1 MAKKVLHLPTF
12 DAIIYKV
19 SKGKVFLNT
28 LQFLRAAGCSNNYLN
43 KDPSK
48 SYFVALRILKRMGM
62 DIKGCFLKQGVT
74 KYGYISLKGASQLTK
89 SDTGPFRNKK
99 RMKLLNSELK
109 IAVRNLPSLSKKKVE
124 KSTGKNINDDDS
136 EVNIVQDAVALGD
149 LKVKYQLKDKNVFF
163 HRMTIFENIGLEK
176 TLLQQWRGLPSV
188 NRILTNHKM
197 EISKCYL
204 KSPDEQY
211 GFISFQALWTILDA
225 EDPITNML
233 ERRMTLASDLMSLI
247 NQALERNMKGRGDLF
262 SSIPWK
268 IQNGKFT
275 LHKAK
280 LLAFSGLYGKS
291 TILAAHGDY
300 ISLDTILKFLR
311 LDSYEKRSIGY
322 SNLIWTDMI
331 SAVMH
336 ETPKLRIHVKTIEFR
351 RKLMSFLQDELLAYL
366 GTPDSITSAE
376 PPANIKIKVDLDA
389 ETSGIGTETEACE
402 DESETEILGDNT
414 EDYGKTEFI
423 EQINEEIPEG
433 QPMTIVEFGQLEES
447 ISAIRS
453 GIIGDWHVKKCDAI
467 EIRLIV
473 NPGYG
478 ASKKISFVQ
487 PDVSAILKYELIL
500 RPLEAII
507 LTINDLKVPH
517 YMVEPIFKKEA
528 DSGIY
533 GLLYNLLTLRPCF
546 GNFQP
551 ELVETLEKRARVHN
565 DQDFEV
571 KDLVIDTN
579 FIGSSQN
586 GRTYAGTVRSKR
598 CTVLAQSKVSDMCQS
613 CSSLQCAVV
622 INRSVLSP
630 KKSQRSLSDSSTSS
644 TSSSTSQQ
652 SVWKVEETSAEGCI
666 FLCPQ
671 LQSYNTSLPHQ
682 FVSSSQ
688 ASSVV
693 EHRVA
698 IGNDLSLKV
707 TLNKKA
713 IVKNFADFEKNKQV
727 GPLLDSVASMR
738 MCVGYPDPDLILEA
752 RFLMQHKSVLPN
764 EIKKFF
770 NYIMVDEEFRGKM
783 ASSGLTM
790 ISTMRANS
798 CRFLASDHADIC
810 DQCRLL
816 QEPLNFLG
824 L

>member
-1 MAKKVLHLPTF
+1 MKALNAELKNAVKSLPSNKKV
-12 DAIIYKV
+12 KNE
-19 SKGKVFLNT
+19 GQQEN
-28 LQFLRAAGCSNNYLN
+28 SNN
-43 KDPSK
+43 
-48 SYFVALRILKRMGM
+48 
-62 DIKGCFLKQGVT
+62 
-74 KYGYISLKGASQLTK
+74 
-89 SDTGPFRNKK
+89 
-99 RMKLLNSELK
+99 E
-109 IAVRNLPSLSKKKVE
+109 
-124 KSTGKNINDDDS
+124 
-136 EVNIVQDAVALGD
+136 EVNVVADLVTLGD
-149 LKVKYQLKDKNVFF
+149 LKVKYQIKDQCVYF

-176 TLLQQWRGLPSV
+176 ALLQQWRGLPAV

-197 EISKCYL
+197 ELPKCYL

-211 GFISFQALWTILDA
+211 GYISFPALWTILDTD
-225 EDPITNML
+225 DPITSML
-233 ERRMTLASDLMSLI
+233 ERRITLNSDLLTLVTK
-247 NQALERNMKGRGDLF
+247 ALDRTMKGRGDLF
-262 SSIPWK
+262 SAIPWRM
-268 IQNGKFT
+268 QNGKFMV
-275 LHKAK
+275 HKAK
-280 LLAFSGLYGKS
+280 MLAFSGLYGKAS
-291 TILAAHGDY
+291 ILASFGDY
-300 ISLDTILKFLR
+300 ISLDIMLKFLR

-351 RKLMSFLQDELLAYL
+351 RKLMTFLTEELLVYL
-366 GTPDSITSAE
+366 GKPDSIQSE
-376 PPANIKIKVDLDA
+376 PPCNIKVKIDLEAEA
-389 ETSGIGTETEACE
+389 ETSGVGTETEI
-402 DESETEILGDNT
+402 DEEMEEIETKDE
-414 EDYGKTEFI
+414 EYGKTEFI
-423 EQINEEIPEG
+423 EQIHEMTEDHGEA
-433 QPMTIVEFGQLEES
+433 MTILEFGQLEEN
-447 ISAIRS
+447 IGQVRS
-453 GIIGDWHVKKCDAI
+453 GIIGDWHVKRCDST

-487 PDVSAILKYELIL
+487 PDVSAILKYELVL
-500 RPLEAII
+500 RPLEPVV
-507 LTINDLKVPH
+507 LMVNDLRVPH
-517 YMVEPIFKKEA
+517 SFVEPIFKKEA

-551 ELVETLEKRARVHN
+551 ELVETLEKRQRVKHK
-565 DQDFEV
+565 QDFEV

-586 GRTYAGTVRSKR
+586 GRTYAGTVRSKK
-598 CTVLAQSKVSDMCQS
+598 CTVLAQSKVSDMCTS
-613 CSSLQCAVV
+613 CSNLQCAVV

-630 KKSQRSLSDSSTSS
+630 KKSQRSLSDESSTS
-644 TSSSTSQQ
+644 TSSNSSNSTQVQ
-652 SVWKVEETSAEGCI
+652 SVWKVEESSAEGCT

-682 FVSSSQ
+682 FVSASQ

-693 EHRVA
+693 DHRVQ

-707 TLNKKA
+707 SLNKKV
-713 IVKNFADFEKNKQV
+713 IVGKTFGDFEKNKQV
-727 GPLLDSVASMR
+727 GPLLESVASMR
-738 MCVGYPDPDLILEA
+738 MCVGYPDPNLILEA
-752 RFLMQHKSVLPN
+752 KFLMQYKAVLPN

-770 NYIMVDEEFRGKM
+770 NYIMVDEEFKGKM
-783 ASSGLTM
+783 SSQTQNQTDLKG
-790 ISTMRANS
+790 TMRANS